1 MNSIRADARHRRA
14 PKQFRADL
22 CSTLGHDTVQNGP
35 SRGKPESAC
44 WKQSIG
50 RQFATQKPDTPKRV
64 RLRKR
69 QLKPK
74 PL

>member
-1 MNSIRADARHRRA
+1 MNSIFADARHRRA
-14 PKQFRADL
+14 PKQLSANL
-22 CSTLGHDTVQNGP
+22 CSALGHYTVQNGP

-44 WKQSIG
+44 WKRSVG
-50 RQFATQKPDTPKRV
+50 RQLATQKSNSPKRI